1 MLASR
6 DGHAE
11 ALALLLA
18 NGANVNAA
26 LQVIQNI
33 FLLKAMKSTESLLKI
48 YPLAALT
55 LHLNPGWV
63 YFWSDRFTK
72 WAH

>member
-6 DGHAE
+6 NGHIE

-26 LQVIQNI
+26 ERVIQN
-33 FLLKAMKSTESLLKI
+33 
-48 YPLAALT
+48 
-55 LHLNPGWV
+55 
-63 YFWSDRFTK
+63 
-72 WAH
+72 